1 VSDISTSWDP
11 VRLVG
16 DWILA
21 GVDLAAGHDLETAVI
36 LSLFTDR
43 LALPDDPLPDPSDGD
58 RRGWWADWN
67 AADAVLGDLGP
78 IGSRLW
84 LISREKQLD
93 SVRLRAADYARE
105 ALAWMLEDGVADQVE
120 IAAEWHGR
128 APSRLD
134 LSVVISR
141 DGAQLLSRAYSWAW
155 ATQDNRGR

>member
-1 VSDISTSWDP
+1 MSDISTSWDP
-11 VRLVG
+11 LRLVG

-93 SVRLRAADYARE
+93 SVRLRAEDYARE

-120 IAAEWHGR
+120 IAAEWHGP
-128 APSRLD
+128 APGRLD
-134 LSVVISR
+134 VSVVISR

-155 ATQDNRGR
+155 AAQDNRGR